1 MAEYYYWF
9 IYPFGEFL
17 LTKRMIFHAPYEI
30 PETANSASRLRPRI
44 MRETF
49 ARLGYEV
56 FDLSGDVSR
65 RRILKKQLRRSLK
78 RGVKYDFL
86 YFENST
92 QPNLFADSLK
102 KGIAPFLDHSIHR
115 MCKSY
120 GIPVGVFYRDMY
132 WRFRKDLHNSI
143 TFWNRVTDLVQ
154 RLDWFIYR
162 RNRVQIFLPS
172 KAMGAYL
179 DLKGFKPV
187 QELPPG
193 AEIIDSPV
201 VDKCNIFYVGGIGS
215 HYRLHKVCEAVRGS
229 GAHVRLCVR
238 QKDWEQVKGEY
249 KLEEAG
255 NIEIVHAE
263 KDQLD
268 SQYEWAGIGLLALE
282 PEKYLTF
289 AVPFKFFEYIGR
301 GKPVLASAGTYVA
314 QLVARTGAGWVVPY
328 DKEAIGDLLNHLVEN
343 PSEIA
348 EKAAVTRQAAK
359 SQTWQSRAQTV
370 ADALTSLQ

>member
-1 MAEYYYWF
+1 MV
-9 IYPFGEFL
+9 
-17 LTKRMIFHAPYEI
+17 KRMIFHAPYEI

-49 ARLGYEV
+49 LRLGYEV

-65 RRILKKQLRRSLK
+65 RRKLKKQLRRSLQ

-102 KGIAPFLDHSIHR
+102 KGIAPFLDHSIHQI
-115 MCKSY
+115 CKAH
-120 GIPVGVFYRDMY
+120 GIPVGVFYRDVY
-132 WRFRKDLHNSI
+132 WRFRKDLQTS
-143 TFWNRVTDLVQ
+143 TTVWNRVTDLFQ

-162 RNRVQIFLPS
+162 RNKVQLFLPS
-172 KAMGAYL
+172 KAMGEYL

-187 QELPPG
+187 AELPPG
-193 AEIIDSPV
+193 AEIVDSPP
-201 VDKCNIFYVGGIGS
+201 VDQCNIFYVGGLGS
-215 HYRLHKVCEAVRGS
+215 HYRLHKVCEAVRDS
-229 GAHVRLCVR
+229 DAHMRLCVR
-238 QKDWEQVKGEY
+238 QKDWEQAKVEY
-249 KLEEAG
+249 NLQDAE

-282 PEKYLTF
+282 PEKYRAF
-289 AVPFKFFEYIGR
+289 AAPFKLFEYLGR

-314 QLVARTGAGWVVPY
+314 QLIARTGAGWVVPY
-328 DKEAIGDLLNHLVEN
+328 DREAIGNLLNHLAEN

-348 EKAAVTRQAAK
+348 QKATTAREVAK
-359 SQTWQSRAQTV
+359 SQTWQSRAQAV
-370 ADALTSLQ
+370 ADTLSHLK

>member
-1 MAEYYYWF
+1 M
-9 IYPFGEFL
+9 
-17 LTKRMIFHAPYEI
+17 TKRMIFHAPYVI

-65 RRILKKQLRRSLK
+65 RRILKKQLRRALK
-78 RGVKYDFL
+78 RGVEYDFL

-115 MCKSY
+115 MCKAY

-193 AEIIDSPV
+193 AEIVDSPV

-263 KDQLD
+263 KI
-268 SQYEWAGIGLLALE
+268 S
-282 PEKYLTF
+282 
-289 AVPFKFFEYIGR
+289 
-301 GKPVLASAGTYVA
+301 
-314 QLVARTGAGWVVPY
+314 
-328 DKEAIGDLLNHLVEN
+328 
-343 PSEIA
+343 
-348 EKAAVTRQAAK
+348 
-359 SQTWQSRAQTV
+359 
-370 ADALTSLQ
+370 